1 MRSLPSSEAHGG
13 PVGEVDEVA
22 VREAAVVPVETLG
35 VMGWRYYEK
44 QGRRRGGEGGVRGEM
59 WRGSVEG

>member
-13 PVGEVDEVA
+13 PIGEVYDVA

-35 VMGWRYYEK
+35 VMG
-44 QGRRRGGEGGVRGEM
+44 GGIMRRKGGGVCERGGGRGGLGEA
-59 WRGSVEG
+59 RTR